1 MAESRGLGGGYR
13 VFTPVH
19 ANGNPAPRRWCRAA
33 RACSPRATGEKTMA
47 TETNRSSGS
56 WRTGSYVGAIV
67 ANVVLLYVA
76 RHLLA
81 WRVPFVTA
89 AWADVLWA
97 VELSLYVAIV
107 GNAVL
112 LSYDPTWLRHG
123 VEVAQGL
130 FGLQAAYWVWALYP
144 FAFGPF
150 DELARLLMLLVLVGL
165 AIGVVVAAITTV
177 VELVRESVRA
187 PG

>member
-1 MAESRGLGGGYR
+1 MVPGG
-13 VFTPVH
+13 P
-19 ANGNPAPRRWCRAA
+19 
-33 RACSPRATGEKTMA
+33 ACSSGAAEEKTMA
-47 TETNRSSGS
+47 TEPNRSSGS
-56 WRTGSYVGAIV
+56 WRSAGYVGAIV

-76 RHLLA
+76 RSLLA

-89 AWADVLWA
+89 AWADALWA
-97 VELSLYVAIV
+97 VELSLCVAIV

-112 LSYDPTWLRHG
+112 LAYDPAWLRHG
-123 VEVAQGL
+123 AEVVQGL
-130 FGLQAAYWVWALYP
+130 FGLQAAYWIWALYP

-150 DELARLLMLLVLVGL
+150 DELARPLMLLVLVGL
-165 AIGVVVAAITTV
+165 AIGVVVAAIATV